1 MRDDTSINIIIN
13 INLNTNITINEQMKN
28 NVIKL
33 THIQQGRSQKTELQH
48 QIHIQRN
55 FPNMWIS
62 FRSLPVFPARVGK
75 GNRFTADDDDGN
87 LGLD

>member
-1 MRDDTSINIIIN
+1 MISKGG
-13 INLNTNITINEQMKN
+13 LCHKN
-28 NVIKL
+28 
-33 THIQQGRSQKTELQH
+33 
-48 QIHIQRN
+48 
-55 FPNMWIS
+55 NMWIS